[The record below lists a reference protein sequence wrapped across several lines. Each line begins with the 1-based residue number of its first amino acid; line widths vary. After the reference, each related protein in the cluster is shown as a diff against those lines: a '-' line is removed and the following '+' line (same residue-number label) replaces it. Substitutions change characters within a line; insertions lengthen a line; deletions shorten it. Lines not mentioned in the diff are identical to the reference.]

1 MNDKKIYGHK
11 FAEGIPHRLNGMAVK
26 VNLTKYVFF

>member
-1 MNDKKIYGHK
+1 MNNKKHGHK
-11 FAEGIPHRLNGMAVK
+11 FVEGIPQRLNGMAVK